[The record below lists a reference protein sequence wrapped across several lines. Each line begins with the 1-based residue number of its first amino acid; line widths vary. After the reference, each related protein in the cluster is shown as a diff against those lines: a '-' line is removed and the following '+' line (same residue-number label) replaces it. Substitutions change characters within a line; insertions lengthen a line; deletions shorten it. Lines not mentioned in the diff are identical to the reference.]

1 MDTDREINNR
11 SITKL
16 TMYLNGKE
24 MSEDDLERFTD
35 LLIGVLIEQLYDR
48 VVQDGIETVYP
59 DDEYNQQKLLRKM
72 EEYYVDIEQYEKCA
86 VLTKLRK

>member
-1 MDTDREINNR
+1 
-11 SITKL
+11 
-16 TMYLNGKE
+16 MYLNGKE